1 MLDPQSQGS
10 LSQANCD
17 LLNSQATMKAA
28 IDIEYP
34 KERSGRRQGSSNEK
48 QQRLTAAK
56 ASALGNCLQGKAGGR
71 PEPLHSKSAAKALV
85 HWMVHSVTGEIHQ
98 DCPALGL

>member
-1 MLDPQSQGS
+1 MVR
-10 LSQANCD
+10 QANSD
-17 LLNSQATMKAA
+17 LLNLKTTMKAA

-34 KERSGRRQGSSNEK
+34 KERSGRRQGSTNEK
-48 QQRLTAAK
+48 QQHLTAAK
-56 ASALGNCLQGKAGGR
+56 ASALGNCLQGKAGRR

-85 HWMVHSVTGEIHQ
+85 HRMVHSVTGEIHQ